1 MYIITVSFIVT
12 IVVLYKVLI
21 TSNKEKH
28 LEFSSRDCFINI
40 ILKINI

>member
-21 TSNKEKH
+21 TSNKEKT
-28 LEFSSRDCFINI
+28 SRI
-40 ILKINI
+40 